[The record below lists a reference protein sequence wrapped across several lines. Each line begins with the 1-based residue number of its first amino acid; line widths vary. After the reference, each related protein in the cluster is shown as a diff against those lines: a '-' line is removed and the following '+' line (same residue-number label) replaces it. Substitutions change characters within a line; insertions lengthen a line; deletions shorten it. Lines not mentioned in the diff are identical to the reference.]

1 MAAICRRPKDCQ
13 HPTCQ
18 EGECKKCAYNPR
30 SNYPAWHCGKPSKH
44 QFGWVATILSIVAGF
59 AVHKVWAAGLGM
71 VLFLMIV
78 ATGVTFLVKGHNA
91 TQGDR

>member
-1 MAAICRRPKDCQ
+1 MAAVCKRPKDCQ

-44 QFGWVATILSIVAGF
+44 QFGPFALILTIVAGF
-59 AVHKVWAAGLGM
+59 AVQSVWAAGLGV
-71 VLFLMIV
+71 VLFLIAV
-78 ATGVTFLVKGHNA
+78 ATGVTFLIRA
-91 TQGDR
+91 R